1 MPIISLTTLA
11 ACSYNSTKLSA
22 LYEEGNIDIGYLP
35 FTVRYHYELKHSVI
49 VKQTK
54 TIHP

>member
-35 FTVRYHYELKHSVI
+35 FTVLYHYELKHSVI